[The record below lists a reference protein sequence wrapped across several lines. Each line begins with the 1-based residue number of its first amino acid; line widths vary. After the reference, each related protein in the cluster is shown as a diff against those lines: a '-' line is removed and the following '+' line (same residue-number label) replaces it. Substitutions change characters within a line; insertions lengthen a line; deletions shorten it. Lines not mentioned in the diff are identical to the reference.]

1 MCWKQQNLKAVCTHL
16 SHNSLF
22 TISSHFSSTLS
33 LQSHWNISSHRMHL
47 LLVSSWWCWGL
58 HFAVAFTLL
67 RHINRHL
74 KVYLS
79 AGVKRYWIS
88 ACVCVYAEVCVP
100 SMQRQSCCMCMCMD
114 DTRTSEVEC
123 RAVVVRCTDERC
135 TYDVRRICKSCGGQL
150 SQTNR
155 ESFKV
160 LL

>member
-1 MCWKQQNLKAVCTHL
+1 MLEAAEFKSCLHSSLTQQPVYNILTL
-16 SHNSLF
+16 LFYIIPPESLEYF
-22 TISSHFSSTLS
+22 KSPHALAARVILMM
-33 LQSHWNISSHRMHL
+33 L
-47 LLVSSWWCWGL
+47 GL

-135 TYDVRRICKSCGGQL
+135 TYDVRRFCKSCGGQL